1 MILNSGGNRLPPI
14 APAYGA
20 TTQSTQGKSQVNQA
34 NSQPNCIVASSSGPG
49 LRCFKCGEVGH
60 RMAYCKKG
68 GQYGKGLFIKSEE
81 CTDVHLN
88 TFEQE
93 AIYDAEEEE
102 ECVQGDDGPLLV
114 TGRACFTHRKSE
126 GEDWL

>member
-1 MILNSGGNRLPPI
+1 
-14 APAYGA
+14 
-20 TTQSTQGKSQVNQA
+20 
-34 NSQPNCIVASSSGPG
+34 
-49 LRCFKCGEVGH
+49 
-60 RMAYCKKG
+60 MAYCKKG
-68 GQYGKGLFIKSEE
+68 GQYGKGLFIKSEK